1 MTTLENA
8 RGVHG
13 IISAPPRET
22 NTPVI
27 TKPDIEPVLVIPEPE
42 KPESPKKTWYDRLE
56 KVLKSR
62 VFRLGLA
69 IGVVGLGARADEAY
83 RYDVIPIHQSIE
95 NSASAIFDN
104 TKDKGIIGEQNITSL
119 TLSVLQ
125 ATYPEQI
132 ITKNNSIQ
140 FLLPFNLPT
149 GTTVSYEKKLSDRL
163 MGDSDGSVK
172 ANAEKNSIKDSVV
185 FTLPKGKP
193 IFASADAHVMLA
205 KGREDRNENPNMA
218 ESARVFYYDAKQD
231 KTYVFFFFDETNPTK
246 IGLFEP
252 LFSMQENVPDSWRGT
267 NWERLPLVKQGQ
279 PLIKTTVENQK
290 VNLNIK
296 AYKGKKVGPEAELVD
311 KTFSLVTPQLLTTP
325 DINGNQKVVTLEK
338 N

>member
-1 MTTLENA
+1 MATLENTT
-8 RGVHG
+8 GVHG

-22 NTPVI
+22 NTPIIV
-27 TKPDIEPVLVIPEPE
+27 KPDIKPVIVVPEQE
-42 KPESPKKTWYDRLE
+42 KPEPPKKTWYDRLE

-62 VFRLGLA
+62 VVRLGLA
-69 IGVVGLGARADEAY
+69 MGVIGLNARADEAY
-83 RYDVIPIHQSIE
+83 RYDVIPIHQNVE
-95 NSASAIFDN
+95 NSVSAIFDN
-104 TKDKGIIGEQNITSL
+104 TKDKGIIEEQNIASL

-140 FLLPFNLPT
+140 FLLPFNLST

-267 NWERLPLVKQGQ
+267 NWESLPLAKQGQ
-279 PLIKTTVENQK
+279 PLIRTTVENQK

-311 KTFSLVTPQLLTTP
+311 KTFFLVTPEFLTT
-325 DINGNQKVVTLEK
+325 IENVGVEK
-338 N
+338 IVALKN